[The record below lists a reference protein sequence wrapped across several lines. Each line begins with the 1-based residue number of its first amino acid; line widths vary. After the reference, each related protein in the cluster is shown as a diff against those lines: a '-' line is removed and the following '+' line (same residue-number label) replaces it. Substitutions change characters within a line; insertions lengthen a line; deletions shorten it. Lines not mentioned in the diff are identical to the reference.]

1 MVIPSQ
7 PWSRDAAGN
16 SPLRGYTAR
25 AKVLWWA
32 LVALGGYA
40 VLQAAHDLLQ
50 TNGRSI
56 SLALLSLTLV
66 GISAAFP
73 IRLGNRQ
80 AAYSFGDFYLL
91 LTLCAIG
98 SSAATLAA
106 ALEGCVSGRASSKRL
121 SSRIAAPAIQAMCM
135 FAAGRAYES
144 LANTPWFSQDQ
155 LPVAMATSVIGALV
169 FGVGSTILVSAIPAL
184 NRKPHPDFLVA
195 GAYVTSVVVTALVSS
210 TIAFTF
216 RDSLAIAM
224 VTSVPLVAGIIA
236 FLHLFRRHLQATLD
250 SQRREAEAW
259 KRSAS
264 ETAEHVQALRVSEQ
278 RFQLAF
284 RDAAVGAVLLKPDGT
299 IVQVNGAMCR
309 LLQRAEVS
317 LIDTDLAT
325 YIAEQDRD
333 AWRRH
338 LRRAEGDASP
348 QFSVELRFF
357 RSDANILWLGVH
369 CNAFT
374 GPKTGLPGLV
384 LHAHDNTARRKA
396 EITLTRIANHDA
408 LTGLPNRRR
417 FTEQLT
423 ESINA
428 AHANPVRGVA
438 LMFVDFDGFKAINDT
453 LGHAAGDQFLVE
465 MAGRMSASIR
475 PGDVVGRLGGDE
487 FAILVRTSGVPD
499 RADLASLANRILQDL
514 AVPYL
519 LSGTEVSASASIGIA
534 ADASHATGAE
544 KAIQDADKAMYE
556 AKAAGKR
563 GFAFAPSA

>member
-1 MVIPSQ
+1 
-7 PWSRDAAGN
+7 
-16 SPLRGYTAR
+16 
-25 AKVLWWA
+25 
-32 LVALGGYA
+32 
-40 VLQAAHDLLQ
+40 
-50 TNGRSI
+50 
-56 SLALLSLTLV
+56 
-66 GISAAFP
+66 
-73 IRLGNRQ
+73 
-80 AAYSFGDFYLL
+80 
-91 LTLCAIG
+91 
-98 SSAATLAA
+98 
-106 ALEGCVSGRASSKRL
+106 
-121 SSRIAAPAIQAMCM
+121 M